1 MRPEQRREV
10 RIMAMTI
17 SDNGI
22 SLIKRFEGCRLI
34 AYKPVAE
41 ERYYTIGYG
50 HYGKDVYAGMH
61 ITQAQ
66 ADAYL
71 RQDLAKYEHK
81 VDIYD
86 GAYHWTQNE
95 FDALVSFAYNVGSI
109 DQLTAHGTRSKPQ
122 IADKMLSYVYGAGHR
137 KLSGL
142 VTRRKAERDLFL
154 RKNSSAGKPTETI
167 TTDSTVSAY
176 KVGSIYHTVTRLKVR
191 KAPGTSAAQ
200 VKHSEMDQ
208 SERQYDNARI
218 GCIDKNTPIIPR
230 EIAYHGGSIWLK
242 IGSGWVCARLGAN
255 VYIK

>member
-1 MRPEQRREV
+1 MRPERRREV

-17 SDNGI
+17 SDDGI
-22 SLIKRFEGCRLI
+22 ALIKRFEGCRLI
-34 AYKPVAE
+34 AYKPVAA

-71 RQDLAKYEHK
+71 RQDLVKYAHK

-86 GAYHWTQNE
+86 AKYHWTQSE

-109 DQLTAHGTRSKPQ
+109 DQLTAHGTRSKSQ
-122 IADKMLSYVYGAGHR
+122 VADKMLSYVYGAGHR

-154 RKNSSAGKPTETI
+154 RKNSTAVAGKMEEN
-167 TTDSTVSAY
+167 AY
-176 KVGSIYHTVTRLKVR
+176 KVGSLYHTVTRLKVR
-191 KAPGTSAAQ
+191 KAPGTDAAQ

-208 SERQYDNARI
+208 HEKQYDNARI
-218 GCIDKNTPIIPR
+218 GCIDKNTPVIPR
-230 EIAYHGGSIWLK
+230 EVKKQDNSVWLR
-242 IGSGWVCARLGAN
+242 IGSGWVCARMDTD

>member
-1 MRPEQRREV
+1 
-10 RIMAMTI
+10 MAMTI

-34 AYKPVAE
+34 AYKPVAA

-61 ITQAQ
+61 IAQEQ

-71 RQDLAKYEHK
+71 RQDIAKYEHK

-86 GAYHWTQNE
+86 GTYHWTQNE

-109 DQLTAHGTRSKPQ
+109 DQLTARGTRSKRQ

-142 VTRRKAERDLFL
+142 VTRRKTERELFL
-154 RKNSSAGKPTETI
+154 RKNPSAGNPAETG
-167 TTDSTVSAY
+167 TADNAVSAY
-176 KVGSIYHTVTRLKVR
+176 KAGSLYHTVTRLKVR
-191 KAPGTSAAQ
+191 KAPGTNAAQ
-200 VKHSEMDQ
+200 IKHSEMDQ

-218 GCIDKNTPIIPR
+218 GCIDKNTPVIPR
-230 EIAYHGGSIWLK
+230 EVKKQDNSVWLR
-242 IGSGWVCARLGAN
+242 IGSGWVCARMDAD

>member
-1 MRPEQRREV
+1 MT
-10 RIMAMTI
+10 MTI
-17 SDNGI
+17 SANGI
-22 SLIKRFEGCRLI
+22 ALIKRFEGCRLT
-34 AYKPVAE
+34 AYKPVAA

-81 VDIYD
+81 VNIYD
-86 GAYHWTQNE
+86 ATYLWSQNE

-109 DQLTAHGTRSKPQ
+109 DQLTAHGTRSKQQ
-122 IADKMLSYVYGAGHR
+122 IADKILSYVYGAGHR

-142 VTRRKAERDLFL
+142 VIRRKAERDLFL
-154 RKNSSAGKPTETI
+154 RRHPSAGKPAETG
-167 TTDSTVSAY
+167 TADNTVSAY
-176 KVGSIYHTVTRLKVR
+176 KVGSLYHTVTRLKVR

-200 VKHSEMDQ
+200 IKHSEMDQ
-208 SERQYDNARI
+208 SEKQYDNARI

-230 EIAYHGGSIWLK
+230 EVKKQDNSVWLR
-242 IGSGWVCARLGAN
+242 IGSGWVCARLGTDIY
-255 VYIK
+255 VR

>member
-1 MRPEQRREV
+1 
-10 RIMAMTI
+10 MAMTI

-34 AYKPVAE
+34 AYKPVAAE
-41 ERYYTIGYG
+41 KYYTIGYG

-71 RQDLAKYEHK
+71 RKDLAKYEHK
-81 VDIYD
+81 VNIYD
-86 GAYHWTQNE
+86 ATYHWAQNE

-109 DQLTAHGTRSKPQ
+109 DQLTARGTRSKQQ
-122 IADKMLSYVYGAGHR
+122 IADKILSYVYGAGHR

-142 VTRRKAERDLFL
+142 VTRRKAERELFL
-154 RKNSSAGKPTETI
+154 RKNPSAGKPTETI
-167 TTDSTVSAY
+167 TTDSAVSAY
-176 KVGSIYHTVTRLKVR
+176 KVGSLYHTVTRLKVR
-191 KAPGTSAAQ
+191 KAPGTNAAQ
-200 VKHSEMDQ
+200 IKHSEMDQ

-218 GCIDKNTPIIPR
+218 GCIDKNTPVIPR
-230 EIAYHGGSIWLK
+230 NIAYQSDGVWLQ
-242 IGSGWVCARLGAN
+242 IGSGWVCGQLGPD

>member
-1 MRPEQRREV
+1 
-10 RIMAMTI
+10 MTI

-22 SLIKRFEGCRLI
+22 ALIKRFEGCRLI
-34 AYKPVAE
+34 AYKPVAAE
-41 ERYYTIGYG
+41 KYYTIGYG

-81 VDIYD
+81 VSIYD
-86 GAYHWTQNE
+86 GTYHWTQSE

-109 DQLTAHGTRSKPQ
+109 DQLTARGTRSKPQ

-142 VTRRKAERDLFL
+142 VARRKAERELFL
-154 RKNSSAGKPTETI
+154 RKNPSAGKPAETI
-167 TTDSTVSAY
+167 TAGSAVGAY
-176 KVGSIYHTVTRLKVR
+176 KAGSLYHTVTRLKVR
-191 KAPGTSAAQ
+191 KEPGTSAAQ

-218 GCIDKNTPIIPR
+218 GCIDKNTPVIPR
-230 EIAYHGGSIWLK
+230 EIRKQADSVWLR
-242 IGSGWVCARLGAN
+242 IGSGWVCARMGTD

>member
-10 RIMAMTI
+10 RTMAMTI

-34 AYKPVAE
+34 AYKPVAA

-86 GAYHWTQNE
+86 GTYHWSQNE

-109 DQLTAHGTRSKPQ
+109 DQLTAHGTRSKQQ
-122 IADKMLSYVYGAGHR
+122 IADKILSYVYGAGHR

-142 VTRRKAERDLFL
+142 VTRRKAEHELFI
-154 RKNSSAGKPTETI
+154 RENPSAGKTAETGAA
-167 TTDSTVSAY
+167 DNTVSAY

-218 GCIDKNTPIIPR
+218 GCIDKNTPVIPR
-230 EIAYHGGSIWLK
+230 EVKKQDNSVWLR
-242 IGSGWVCARLGAN
+242 IGSGWVCARMDAD

>member
-1 MRPEQRREV
+1 MT
-10 RIMAMTI
+10 MTI

-34 AYKPVAE
+34 AYKPVAAE
-41 ERYYTIGYG
+41 KYYTIGYG

-86 GAYHWTQNE
+86 GTYHWTQNE

-109 DQLTAHGTRSKPQ
+109 DQLTAHGTRSKQQ
-122 IADKMLSYVYGAGHR
+122 IADKILSYVYGAGHR

-142 VTRRKAERDLFL
+142 VTRRKEERDLFL
-154 RKNSSAGKPTETI
+154 RENPSAGKTTETG
-167 TTDSTVSAY
+167 TANNTVSAY
-176 KVGSIYHTVTRLKVR
+176 KVGSLYHTVTRLKVR
-191 KAPGTSAAQ
+191 KAPGTNAAQ
-200 VKHSEMDQ
+200 IKHSEMDQ
-208 SERQYDNARI
+208 SEKQYDNARI
-218 GCIDKNTPIIPR
+218 GCIDKNTPVIPR
-230 EIAYHGGSIWLK
+230 EVKKQDNSVWLR
-242 IGSGWVCARLGAN
+242 IGSGWVCARMDAD

>member
-1 MRPEQRREV
+1 
-10 RIMAMTI
+10 MTI

-22 SLIKRFEGCRLI
+22 ELIKRFEGCRLI
-34 AYKPVAE
+34 AYKPVAA

-50 HYGKDVYAGMH
+50 HYGKDVFAGMH

-66 ADAYL
+66 ADEYL
-71 RQDLAKYEHK
+71 KKDLAKYEAK
-81 VDIYD
+81 VSLYD
-86 GAYHWTQNE
+86 ATYHWTQSE

-109 DQLTAHGTRSKPQ
+109 DQLTANGSRSKKQ

-142 VTRRKAERDLFL
+142 VTRRKAEHTLFL
-154 RKNSSAGKPTETI
+154 KSSVPK
-167 TTDSTVSAY
+167 VSLKSDEY
-176 KVGSIYHTVTRLKVR
+176 KVGSIYHTMTRLKVR
-191 KAPGTSAAQ
+191 KAPGTGAAQ

>member
-1 MRPEQRREV
+1 
-10 RIMAMTI
+10 MAMTI

-34 AYKPVAE
+34 AYKPVAAE
-41 ERYYTIGYG
+41 KYYTIGYG

-81 VDIYD
+81 VNIYD
-86 GAYHWTQNE
+86 ATYHWVQNE

-109 DQLTAHGTRSKPQ
+109 DQLTARGTRSKRQ

-137 KLSGL
+137 KLFGL
-142 VTRRKAERDLFL
+142 VTRRKAERELFL
-154 RKNSSAGKPTETI
+154 RKNPSAGKPTETI
-167 TTDSTVSAY
+167 TTDSAVSAY

-208 SERQYDNARI
+208 SEKRFDNGRI
-218 GCIDKNTPIIPR
+218 GCIDKNTPVIPR
-230 EIAYHGGSIWLK
+230 EVKKQDNSVWLR
-242 IGSGWVCARLGAN
+242 IGSGWVCARLEAN

>member
-1 MRPEQRREV
+1 MRPERRREV
-10 RIMAMTI
+10 RAMAMTI

-34 AYKPVAE
+34 AYKPVAA

-61 ITQAQ
+61 IAQEQ

-71 RQDLAKYEHK
+71 RQDIAKYEHK

-86 GAYHWTQNE
+86 GTYHWTQNE

-109 DQLTAHGTRSKPQ
+109 DQLTARGTRSKRQ

-142 VTRRKAERDLFL
+142 VTRRKTERELFL
-154 RKNSSAGKPTETI
+154 RKNPSAGNPAETG
-167 TTDSTVSAY
+167 TADNAVSAY
-176 KVGSIYHTVTRLKVR
+176 KAGSLYHTVTRLKVR
-191 KAPGTSAAQ
+191 KAPGTNAAQ
-200 VKHSEMDQ
+200 IKHSEMDQ

-218 GCIDKNTPIIPR
+218 GCIDKNTPVIPR
-230 EIAYHGGSIWLK
+230 EVKKQDNSVWLR
-242 IGSGWVCARLGAN
+242 IGSGWVCARMDAD